1 MGTESLRLSLGQLF
15 PPPIYAAASPFSGCT
30 HGADGRVDPC
40 GARSDS
46 VVSVL
51 ANCSQPLLPIYV
63 VVGKSL
69 STSLSLSFL
78 HCKME
83 PCEDDFL

>member
-1 MGTESLRLSLGQLF
+1 MGAESLRLSLGQLF
-15 PPPIYAAASPFSGCT
+15 LLPTYTAASPFSGCT
-30 HGADGRVDPC
+30 HGPAGRVGAY

-46 VVSVL
+46 VVLVL
-51 ANCSQPLLPIYV
+51 AKCSQPLLPIDV

-78 HCKME
+78 HCNME
-83 PCEDDFL
+83 SCDDDFV